1 MPDLDATVGGA
12 ASNAFASIDEADVY
26 LDARLNASAWTGAS
40 VNPDD
45 KARALIEASR
55 DLSALEPQLQGY
67 RTDAVQALCWPRRLV
82 INRKAPFASAI
93 GLTGYPEYADDIIPT
108 DWKSATIELALEYLR
123 AGDTDVAALDTDQ
136 AILEETIGPITTR
149 YAAPATVVVNATGLA
164 EFPRVL
170 ALVQQ
175 FLEGGGGLA
184 VIRS

>member
-12 ASNAFASIDEADVY
+12 AANSFVSIDDADTY
-26 LDARLNASAWTGAS
+26 LDARLNASAWTVDATD
-40 VNPDD
+40 DD
-45 KARALIEASR
+45 KARALIEATR
-55 DLSALEPQLQGY
+55 DLSALEPQLQGF
-67 RTDAVQALCWPRRLV
+67 RTDDVQALCFPRRLV
-82 INRKAPFASAI
+82 INRKAPFNATI

-108 DWKSATIELALEYLR
+108 DWKSATIELALEYLK

-136 AILEETIGPITTR
+136 AILEETVGPITTR
-149 YAAPATVVVNATGLA
+149 YAAPATFVVTATGLA

-175 FLEGGGGLA
+175 FIEGGGGLA

>member
-1 MPDLDATVGGA
+1 MPDLDSTVGGA
-12 ASNAFASIDEADVY
+12 SANSFASIDDADLY

-40 VNPDD
+40 DDD
-45 KARALIEASR
+45 KARGLIEASR

-67 RTDAVQALCWPRRLV
+67 RTDAVQALCWPRRYV
-82 INRKAPFASAI
+82 INTKAPITATL
-93 GLTGYPEYADDIIPT
+93 GVTGYPEYADDIIPT
-108 DWKSATIELALEYLR
+108 DWVSATIELAFEYLK

-136 AILEETIGPITTR
+136 AILQETVGPITTR
-149 YAAPATVVVNATGLA
+149 YAAPATFVVTATGLA

-170 ALVQQ
+170 ALVQP